1 MPQLDLLPVPLY
13 NPLHPYHWEY
23 DNLPLQNLALRDE
36 IINGQVDYN
45 TGILNDAAGTQG
57 TLSNRLAQ
65 SIDVDGNLKLSAVD
79 EVMHNI
85 AAHIDGTAT
94 LSPTEISNIA
104 VLGYVVSN
112 PVPYVRMLEAERD
125 KLSLVADEATSM
137 TIQVETP
144 SAIVLYT
151 QGPITLKN
159 SDTVTWSVS
168 GNDIQANLGFPV
180 EAAHRHYYDME
191 PVTSDNL
198 NFQTTSVS
206 TPFMAGTLRVYING
220 VRISESAN
228 VYVPASVISSPW
240 TLNSFTGDETAGTFV
255 LTNAISSDDVIRIDF
270 DIALT

>member
-45 TGILNDAAGTQG
+45 TGILNAAAGTQG

-85 AAHIDGTAT
+85 AAHVDGTAT
-94 LSPTEISNIA
+94 LSPTEISDLA
-104 VLGYVVSN
+104 TLGYVVSN

-125 KLSLVADEATSM
+125 KLSLVADEATKM

-144 SAIVLYT
+144 SSTVLYI
-151 QGPITLKN
+151 QGPITFKH
-159 SDTVTWSVS
+159 SSTVSWSVS

-191 PVTSDNL
+191 PVTTDNQ

-240 TLNSFTGDETAGTFV
+240 TLNSFTGDETTGTFV
-255 LTNAISSDDVIRIDF
+255 LDNAISSDDIIRIDF
-270 DIALT
+270 DIALN